1 MRKLLHIFIVPFFMS
16 WSHQYSIE
24 VDEHKN
30 GIVYKAFREIY
41 LRNDSISLIYSINT
55 SILNEINSNNNFL
68 KVCNQTKQIVN
79 TQTEKRLSNANTK
92 NAKFIEISY
101 NLTEKLG
108 LIYNET
114 ISNNSTNQCYNI
126 KEILFNLNM
135 TMHRIKHFKTY
146 DILDMISLKNFT
158 ADVKNVTSKFNQS
171 DLSFQMDHSFPKTFF
186 TNTKFLY
193 RESNNSIQF
202 GFKIPIFKKVNLF
215 HIYAKPVLVNNKPYI
230 YNSNSNYIVR
240 SPQLTLFSEG
250 MYKNNCFWSFDL
262 QRVFCKI
269 VSQTRDCDRSALLGE
284 KVDIYS
290 ECYTKLPITN
300 YVTQINNNL
309 YFTIQ
314 SPLELN
320 ITCANKTKS
329 VLFDQSSNI
338 KSIFNC
344 SFETQDFFLNVTTA
358 TGYKILAL
366 SNATN
371 SDTHNRLNIY
381 IFLHYFYLIILCFL
395 LIPNMLFMSY
405 LIAREH
411 FGNEYDEH
419 NTITYTTADPYV
431 SPYEVNSLPRSYRES
446 MI

>member
-1 MRKLLHIFIVPFFMS
+1 MRKLLHIFIVPLFMT

-24 VDEHKN
+24 MDEHKN

-41 LRNDSISLIYSINT
+41 LRNDSISLIYTINT
-55 SILNEINSNNNFL
+55 SILNEINSNNYFL
-68 KVCNQTKQIVN
+68 RVCNQTKQPVN
-79 TQTEKRLSNANTK
+79 TQNGKHLSNFNTK

-101 NLTEKLG
+101 NSTKQLELF
-108 LIYNET
+108 YNET
-114 ISNNSTNQCYNI
+114 ISNNSTNQCQNI
-126 KEILFNLNM
+126 NEILFNLNR
-135 TMHRIKHFKTY
+135 TTERIKQFKTY
-146 DILDMISLKNFT
+146 DILEIISLKNLT
-158 ADVKNVTSKFNQS
+158 ADVKNVTSKFSQN
-171 DLSFQMDHSFPKTFF
+171 DLSFKIDHSFPKTFF

-193 RESNNSIQF
+193 RELNNSIQF

-230 YNSNSNYIVR
+230 YNTNSNYIVR
-240 SPQLTLFSEG
+240 SPQLTIFSEG

-269 VSQTRDCDRSALLGE
+269 VSQMRDCDRNALLGE

-320 ITCANKTKS
+320 ITCSNKTKPIF
-329 VLFDQSSNI
+329 FDQSSNI
-338 KSIFNC
+338 LSIFNC
-344 SFETQDFFLNVTTA
+344 SFETRDFFLNVTTA

-371 SDTHNRLNIY
+371 PDTYDRTNRY
-381 IFLHYFYLIILCFL
+381 IFLHYFYLIILVFV
-395 LIPNMLFMSY
+395 LIPNMLFMTY

-411 FGNEYDEH
+411 FGTEYVEH
-419 NTITYTTADPYV
+419 DTVTYTNAEQYV
-431 SPYEVNSLPRSYRES
+431 SPYEINSLPRTYRES